1 MIMGNLIKTLLTK
14 SILPLTYIGIL
25 VFVLFAIKNRYDPE
39 LMNYLMTVAAFGLP
53 IGIFKMFVWVVPFGY
68 GAGETLAFIVLDLA
82 VGAVIGV
89 FMLCFIT
96 VRGLVYIPISFY
108 RYFAEKKAEKNFFL
122 AKIVF

>member
-68 GAGETLAFIVLDLA
+68 GAGET
-82 VGAVIGV
+82 
-89 FMLCFIT
+89 
-96 VRGLVYIPISFY
+96 
-108 RYFAEKKAEKNFFL
+108 
-122 AKIVF
+122 

>member
-82 VGAVIGV
+82 VGAVI
-89 FMLCFIT
+89 
-96 VRGLVYIPISFY
+96 
-108 RYFAEKKAEKNFFL
+108 
-122 AKIVF
+122 